1 MPLVSLNHVTIRTA
15 DLDGARRFYEDVL
28 GLEAGERPPFSF
40 PGLWL
45 YAGDGTPV
53 VHLVGTGAPGSGTGT
68 GALDHVAFT
77 ARDLGATRRRL
88 AGKGVSFTERTVPL
102 LGMIQVFVN
111 DPHGI
116 RIELNFDVSEQAGC

>member
-1 MPLVSLNHVTIRTA
+1 
-15 DLDGARRFYEDVL
+15 RFYEDVL
-28 GLEAGERPPFSF
+28 GLEAGERPPFPF

-53 VHLVGTGAPGSGTGT
+53 VHLVGTGAPAPGTGSGT

-77 ARDLGATRRRL
+77 ARDLDATRRRL
-88 AGKGVSFTERTVPL
+88 AEKGVPFSERTVPL

-116 RIELNFDVSEQAGC
+116 RIELNFDESEAG